1 MPRKRRFSEEPFG
14 PTTTALMDEGG
25 ITYRGLAAKSGLSA
39 GYLNHIVHGNRPV
52 PANDVIERLAKALER
67 RARALP
73 RVPRPRDHRAARG
86 DAGPR
91 RPSLQAARVAPTV
104 LAEARSAGRRTRRR
118 RAPRSGGAGRTSGRS
133 SRRGRSCRRSRHAV
147 RRRRRSARGGHT
159 ACGRCSPCA
168 MTTALPNAPRGP
180 AHVTS
185 PDPAASTAVP
195 APTMK
200 STPAW
205 KASPRGPKPSP
216 TGASTG
222 ARSLIGLVGIGL
234 VRAAAIVSGPAS
246 PICGSPRKRWKRVT
260 AAASRLPYAPSNG
273 PEGKPCHARRN
284 WSSATSQPDRAVR
297 QPAASERVLSV
308 TAERAPRA
316 RADDAVR
323 LEPGAALERDQR
335 IRRSWPPQP
344 VDRPGIGA
352 FHAQRNLQRGDIRR
366 RKGYGRLR
374 RTKRVARRRRR

>member
-1 MPRKRRFSEEPFG
+1 M
-14 PTTTALMDEGG
+14 
-25 ITYRGLAAKSGLSA
+25 
-39 GYLNHIVHGNRPV
+39 
-52 PANDVIERLAKALER
+52 
-67 RARALP
+67 
-73 RVPRPRDHRAARG
+73 
-86 DAGPR
+86 
-91 RPSLQAARVAPTV
+91 
-104 LAEARSAGRRTRRR
+104 GRRSRRR

-133 SRRGRSCRRSRHAV
+133 IPRGRSCAPASTDCPTTTSIRERWAYSV
-147 RRRRRSARGGHT
+147 RT
-159 ACGRCSPCA
+159 FSPCA
-168 MTTALPNAPRGP
+168 MTTALPNDPRGP

-205 KASPRGPKPSP
+205 NASPRGPKPSP

-260 AAASRLPYAPSNG
+260 AAANRLPYAPSNG

-297 QPAASERVLSV
+297 QPAAPELGVCRGC
-308 TAERAPRA
+308 RA
-316 RADDAVR
+316 
-323 LEPGAALERDQR
+323 
-335 IRRSWPPQP
+335 
-344 VDRPGIGA
+344 
-352 FHAQRNLQRGDIRR
+352 HA
-366 RKGYGRLR
+366 GYAG
-374 RTKRVARRRRR
+374 RRRRPARARRGSGRRSAHPSSSAPGARPSARNRRFPRAAQPAARRHPTPEGIQPPAPN